1 MTERG
6 ATIAINTTYLFW
18 WRWLV
23 LVTCGVLVC
32 GLSFLVLPDLTQRF
46 FNLLLFSSTQ
56 RNPAFSDAAVA
67 YITLAYAVLGAVM
80 FGWAVA
86 LLYALFG
93 PFRHGLRDGWNTV
106 AVSLVAWFIPDTT
119 FSLRSGFWQNAALNL
134 VFAVLFAVPLVAT
147 YRAFR
152 GGRT

>member
-1 MTERG
+1 MTESG
-6 ATIAINTTYLFW
+6 AAIPINNAYLFW

-23 LVTCGVLVC
+23 LAACGVLLF
-32 GLSFLVLPDLTQRF
+32 GLSFVVLPDLTQRF

-80 FGWAVA
+80 FGWAIA

-93 PFRHGLRDGWNTV
+93 PFRRGLREGWNAV
-106 AVSLVAWFIPDTT
+106 AVSLAAWFIPDTT

-134 VFAVLFAVPLVAT
+134 VFAVLFAIPLVAT
-147 YRAFR
+147 YKAFH
-152 GGRT
+152 GRPT